1 MRVLLISPYHGGSHA
16 SWADGLQQHSNNEVE
31 LLTLP
36 DRFWKWR
43 MHGGGATLA
52 RRFLRSARRPDLI
65 LATDMLD
72 LTTFLALTRSV
83 TGDLPT
89 VLYMHENQLT
99 YPLPADPDSGP
110 MRRQKGERDHH
121 YAFINYSS
129 MLAADHVAFNSS
141 FHHDA
146 WFEELPRF
154 LRHFPE
160 HNELGSLDTL
170 RAKSSVL
177 PIGVDCGGPESPT
190 PIPGQSPRS
199 DDRLQVPAPATSP
212 ASPTRE
218 RVPQTPLLI
227 WNQRWE
233 YDKNPAQL
241 LRALRQ
247 VAERGVTFRLAI
259 CGQVFGELPRE
270 FAEIEETFGDQ
281 LVHFGFAEAPVYR
294 RLLEEAAVTVS
305 TAAHE
310 FFGIG
315 VLEAMARRTFA
326 VLPNR
331 LSYPELLS
339 GSEVSKPTR
348 RACLYASH
356 EELVEKLVWSLQ
368 NTEQARCMAAELAR
382 NARRFDWTTVAPL
395 YDRLFDRVRGA
406 TVGGKSTTTES

>member
-1 MRVLLISPYHGGSHA
+1 MRVLLVSPYHGGSHA
-16 SWADGLQQHSNNEVE
+16 SWAHGLQRHSNHEVE

-43 MHGGGATLA
+43 MHGGAATLA
-52 RRFLRSARRPDLI
+52 RRFLRSAQRPDLI

-83 TGDLPT
+83 TGDVPT
-89 VLYMHENQLT
+89 ILYMHENQLT

-160 HNELGSLDTL
+160 HNELGSIDGL

-177 PIGVDCGGPESPT
+177 PVGIDCGDPPPSRPGPG
-190 PIPGQSPRS
+190 PG
-199 DDRLQVPAPATSP
+199 
-212 ASPTRE
+212 
-218 RVPQTPLLI
+218 PQIPLLL

-241 LRALRQ
+241 LRALHQ
-247 VAERGVTFRLAI
+247 VAERGVAFRLAI

-270 FAEIEETFGDQ
+270 FAEIEAAFGDQ
-281 LVHFGFAEAPVYR
+281 LVHFGFAAAPEYR
-294 RLLEEAAVTVS
+294 LLLEEAMVTVS

-315 VLEAMARRTFA
+315 VLEAMARGTFA
-326 VLPNR
+326 VLPDR

-339 GSEVSKPTR
+339 GPDVSEPTR
-348 RACLYASH
+348 RACLYFFRSV
-356 EELVEKLVWSLQ
+356 ELE
-368 NTEQARCMAAELAR
+368 
-382 NARRFDWTTVAPL
+382 RFI
-395 YDRLFDRVRGA
+395 
-406 TVGGKSTTTES
+406 E

>member
-1 MRVLLISPYHGGSHA
+1 MRVLLMSPYHGGSHA
-16 SWADGLQQHSNNEVE
+16 SWAHGLQRHSNHEIE

-43 MHGGGATLA
+43 MHGGAATLA
-52 RRFLRSARRPDLI
+52 RRFLRSAQRPDLI
-65 LATDMLD
+65 LTTDMLD

-83 TGDLPT
+83 TGDVPT
-89 VLYMHENQLT
+89 ILYMHENQLT

-121 YAFINYSS
+121 YVFINYSS
-129 MLAADHVAFNSS
+129 MLAADHVAFNST

-160 HNELGSLDTL
+160 HNELGSIDGL

-177 PIGVDCGGPESPT
+177 PVGIDCGDPPPS
-190 PIPGQSPRS
+190 IPGPG
-199 DDRLQVPAPATSP
+199 
-212 ASPTRE
+212 
-218 RVPQTPLLI
+218 PQIPLLL

-247 VAERGVTFRLAI
+247 VAERGVAFRLAI
-259 CGQVFGELPRE
+259 CGQVFGALPRE
-270 FAEIEETFGDQ
+270 FAEIEEAFGDR
-281 LVHFGFAEAPVYR
+281 LVHFGFAAAPAYR
-294 RLLEEAAVTVS
+294 LLLEEAVVTVS

-315 VLEAMARRTFA
+315 VLEAMARGTFA
-326 VLPNR
+326 VLPDR

-339 GSEVSKPTR
+339 GPEVGEPTR
-348 RACLYASH
+348 RACLYGSH
-356 EELVEKLVWSLQ
+356 QELVEKLVWSLQ
-368 NTEQARCMAAELAR
+368 HTEQASRMGAELAH
-382 NARRFDWTTVAPL
+382 NARRFDWTAVAPV
-395 YDRLFDRVRGA
+395 YDRLFETVRRTA
-406 TVGGKSTTTES
+406 PGGNSTFTAS

>member
-16 SWADGLQQHSNNEVE
+16 SWAHGLQRHSDHDIE

-43 MHGGGATLA
+43 MHGGAATLA
-52 RRFLRSARRPDLI
+52 RRFLRSAQRPDLV

-72 LTTFLALTRSV
+72 LTTFLALTRSL

-89 VLYMHENQLT
+89 ILYMHENQLT

-121 YAFINYSS
+121 YAFINYAS

-141 FHHDA
+141 FHLDA

-160 HNELGSLDTL
+160 HNELGSIDAL

-177 PIGVDCGGPESPT
+177 PVGIDCGST
-190 PIPGQSPRS
+190 
-199 DDRLQVPAPATSP
+199 APA
-212 ASPTRE
+212 E
-218 RVPQTPLLI
+218 RSADAPLLI

-241 LRALRQ
+241 LQALRQ
-247 VAERGVTFRLAI
+247 VAARGVAFRLAI
-259 CGQVFGELPRE
+259 CGQVFGELPPE
-270 FAEIEETFGDQ
+270 LAELEEEFGDQ
-281 LVHFGFAEAPVYR
+281 LVHFGFAAAPEYR
-294 RLLEEAAVTVS
+294 LLLEEAAVTVS

-326 VLPNR
+326 VLPDR

-339 GSEVSKPTR
+339 GPEVSESTR
-348 RACLYASH
+348 RLCLYASH
-356 EELVEKLVWSLQ
+356 EELVEKLVWGLE
-368 NTEQARCMAAELAR
+368 NVEQARCMGAELAR
-382 NARRFDWTTVAPL
+382 NARRFDWTVVAPL
-395 YDRLFDRVRGA
+395 YDRLFDTLQSTACGR
-406 TVGGKSTTTES
+406 KSILEGP